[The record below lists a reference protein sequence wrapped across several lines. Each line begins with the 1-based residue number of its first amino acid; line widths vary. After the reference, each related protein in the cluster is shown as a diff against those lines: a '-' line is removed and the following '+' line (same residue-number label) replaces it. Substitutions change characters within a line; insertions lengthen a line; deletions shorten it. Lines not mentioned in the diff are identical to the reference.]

1 MNVYIKSMDGF
12 PLEDWGCS
20 ALLGFKANGANVILF
35 EEIEEVPL
43 NRNVLLVSSIDD
55 TKSWF
60 KRMGW
65 IENPEMDTIPMEL
78 NDDKFLNRH
87 VEYSTLKEVR
97 EYTNFPVFVKPRT
110 LKQFDAGVIDNN
122 LQLLW
127 LSDLPNDTPCLI
139 SEVLDII
146 SEYRCYILEGKCV
159 GVYNYLGDVF
169 KFPDPG
175 FINECIK
182 KYESAPSAYALDIG
196 ITSDW
201 NFKGECNKNVVI
213 ECNDFWSLG
222 NYGLSPKLYSR
233 GLMLRWRELLDLNK
247 I

>member
-1 MNVYIKSMDGF
+1 M
-12 PLEDWGCS
+12 
-20 ALLGFKANGANVILF
+20 
-35 EEIEEVPL
+35 
-43 NRNVLLVSSIDD
+43 VSCFYKLIFWDNY
-55 TKSWF
+55 KF
-60 KRMGW
+60 
-65 IENPEMDTIPMEL
+65 TIIAY
-78 NDDKFLNRH
+78 N
-87 VEYSTLKEVR
+87 T
-97 EYTNFPVFVKPRT
+97 T
-110 LKQFDAGVIDNN
+110 I
-122 LQLLW
+122 
-127 LSDLPNDTPCLI
+127 
-139 SEVLDII
+139 
-146 SEYRCYILEGKCV
+146 KCV

-182 KYESAPSAYALDIG
+182 QYESAPSAYALDIG
-196 ITSDW
+196 ITSDC